1 MVALPS
7 SLSIAVIGAG
17 AGGLTAARSFLKRG
31 VKNLTIF
38 ESSSHIGG
46 VWKYSQ
52 DPTRPMYRN
61 LQTNL
66 PKEIMGFRE
75 YPFVNVSGADS
86 NDDSYVTHEQVFDYL
101 VDYTDHFGLTKY
113 IRFNSPVKKICYD
126 SSDDSSDDSSR
137 KFKIFVSSCSEPETF
152 DAVVVANGHY
162 SKPNFPTMKNL
173 DLFTGRTMHS
183 VEYDDPDIFSDES
196 KCILC
201 IGGKASGTDIAK
213 EISRVIPSNS
223 KVFLSMGGG
232 DKSNSTEAPNI
243 VTLPKTV
250 GISDDGKEFVFERG
264 NGSDDGNKLAVSDVS
279 TVIFC
284 TGFLMD
290 FPFLDSSDFGEIVF
304 KERRRMSPLY
314 KQLFYARDPRI
325 SFVGIPHSVVPF
337 PFMEG
342 QSECIAE
349 TIFSDLL
356 PDLEGRI
363 KSAKVDFES
372 GGSRGGRVEDTHYL
386 GSAQFDYL
394 RGIAV
399 LSSTHSDKN
408 EKFLLAQEAIYED
421 AHQSR
426 MSCVVGNDSYRK
438 DRYLRDHETHLWK
451 KC

>member
-101 VDYTDHFGLTKY
+101 VDYTDH
-113 IRFNSPVKKICYD
+113 
-126 SSDDSSDDSSR
+126 
-137 KFKIFVSSCSEPETF
+137 
-152 DAVVVANGHY
+152 
-162 SKPNFPTMKNL
+162 
-173 DLFTGRTMHS
+173 
-183 VEYDDPDIFSDES
+183 
-196 KCILC
+196 
-201 IGGKASGTDIAK
+201 
-213 EISRVIPSNS
+213 
-223 KVFLSMGGG
+223 
-232 DKSNSTEAPNI
+232 
-243 VTLPKTV
+243 
-250 GISDDGKEFVFERG
+250 FVFERG

-394 RGIAV
+394 RDIAV